1 MSNPNKY
8 NLRDWTEIGLIV
20 LVLGVFMAVFF
31 VGLTYGSG

>member
-20 LVLGVFMAVFF
+20 LVLFIFMALLYVM
-31 VGLTYGSG
+31 VTYG